1 VRVNTVRGGNLDQQT
16 LDWQGLDRSENS
28 IGSLLYHIALVEMSW
43 LFMDLLE
50 EELPAVRLPLTDG

>member
-50 EELPAVRLPLTDG
+50 DELPAVRLPLTDG